1 MNNLITKYYKPTP
14 IPPKSPTSPTTT
26 FYNDDDGHLMCKCS
40 CGRIWDGC
48 AQCPCAIDDY

>member
-48 AQCPCAIDDY
+48 AQCTCAIDDY